1 MSRGKVPACWFCPCV
16 ETKRVMPF
24 RWRKTVIT
32 VSGRIGACDAKVVD
46 CSWLSQIDP
55 RGSMSGCRP
64 ASQETG

>member
-1 MSRGKVPACWFCPCV
+1 V